1 MEYIQPTMP
10 KINLSNVKEL
20 VPLDEGEYEA
30 ELEAWEL
37 VEPKDTKKFAYIK
50 CTFVC
55 TDGDNEGRKLFRNL
69 STSPNA
75 LWAMKR
81 ALIRMGADETD
92 LLDED
97 GFDPEDV
104 MPDLIGNAVL
114 LKVVQ
119 REYDGDIVNDVKDIR
134 EALAV

>member
-1 MEYIQPTMP
+1 MP

-30 ELEAWEL
+30 ELEAWE
-37 VEPKDTKKFAYIK
+37 VVTPKDSKKFPYIK

-55 TDGDNEGRKLFRNL
+55 TGDDYEGRKLFRNL
-69 STSPNA
+69 SASPTA

-81 ALIRMGADETD
+81 ALIRMGASEDD

-104 MPDLIGNAVL
+104 MPDLVGNAVL
-114 LKVVQ
+114 LKVTQ
-119 REYDGDIVNDVKDIR
+119 RTYEDEIVNDVKDIR
-134 EALAV
+134 EAIAV